1 MKKYSYVGISFVVLI
16 FGIWFFPKIMDRID
30 QREVRY
36 DTRLDNFNELSYVKL
51 NDVKR
56 KVPGFVFL
64 NQDSLYVSNE
74 DFLGKVFVVEFFFT
88 RCPSIC
94 IEMNKNMKILDE
106 EFGSRNDFGIASF
119 TIDPEND
126 TPKVLKQYS
135 ELIDVKSKN
144 WHFLTGN
151 INDIYNLSNSGFNI
165 FSSVNPNVAGGFEH
179 HGVFALIDKEGYIRS
194 RENGMGSPIVYYLGI
209 NDESTSLQG
218 IDMIRNDIKKL
229 LDYE

>member
-30 QREVRY
+30 QREVSY

-151 INDIYNLSNSGFNI
+151 INDIYDLSNSGFNI

-179 HGVFALIDKEGYIRS
+179 QGFFALIDKEGYIRS

>member
-30 QREVRY
+30 QREVSY

-151 INDIYNLSNSGFNI
+151 INDIYDLSNSGFNI

-179 HGVFALIDKEGYIRS
+179 QGFFALIDKEGYIRS
-194 RENGMGSPIVYYLGI
+194 RENGLGSPIVYYLGI

>member
-1 MKKYSYVGISFVVLI
+1 MKKYSYIGISFVVLI
-16 FGIWFFPKIMDRID
+16 FGIWFFPKIMERID
-30 QREVRY
+30 QSEVKY

-51 NDVKR
+51 NDVQR

-126 TPKVLKQYS
+126 TPKVLKEYA

-151 INDIYNLSNSGFNI
+151 INDIYELSNSGFNI
-165 FSSVNPNVAGGFEH
+165 FSSINPNVAGGFEH
-179 HGVFALIDKEGYIRS
+179 QGFFALIDKDGYIRS
-194 RENGMGSPIVYYLGI
+194 RENGTGSPIVYYLGI
-209 NDESTSLQG
+209 NDENTSLQG
-218 IDMIRNDIKKL
+218 IDMIKHDIKKL
-229 LDYE
+229 LDHE